1 MGIPPRRVL
10 RRGQTP
16 QGFRLNTIKAAYD
29 EAARANQRLDN
40 QVTTYKK

>member
-1 MGIPPRRVL
+1 A
-10 RRGQTP
+10 QA
-16 QGFRLNTIKAAYD
+16 KAAYD